1 MKNPLI
7 DIIPRRSRFHKTVNV
22 FLFFFVGLFL
32 LLIIVIG
39 ITQTAT
45 FRNYLREQIVSLVNG
60 KINGKI
66 EIGKIDGTIFT
77 SLIVRDTKLFY
88 ERDTIANIKKVEVK
102 ISPLQIFLQK
112 IFVRKILI
120 EDANFVLLRD
130 SARVL
135 NITKAFPSTPPDTS
149 KTEFPFI
156 IKVSEV
162 SLSKINFSLQDEALR
177 NSKSYYEN
185 LNLSDLRIKNLG
197 LTLNAEVNINDNEYK
212 AQLDDFFCETNI
224 NNFNVKKIAGDFLVN
239 QEELSALGVELQ
251 TNRSNLSLL
260 AQLKGF
266 NLFDTSPSLS
276 EGGSERAFKNAKVN
290 VNLIAQPFNFDDL
303 TALVPVVDMLEGNL
317 DGIINAEGTVNDLR
331 VQDLNLKYLQTDLK
345 CTGRL
350 KNLDSPSN
358 LLIDAAIT
366 NSTLIYENVLALLPG
381 LALPQFQDLS
391 ALTVDTLTYKG
402 GIKNFTSYISAGFKE
417 GSLNGDVAFDFRKKE
432 MEYKANVNSSN
443 LDIQPFVH
451 FPVKLTSKITAA
463 GAGTDGKTLTS
474 EITIDAAHSM
484 VTHNYLNEFIL
495 TGKMKNGILVA
506 TCNAAVDSQKIVFDG
521 NLNIQ
526 NDNAPE
532 YEFSLGARQ
541 LNLAQLLADSLLT
554 SSFNVTF
561 NVSGEGFNPDNLL
574 VKLNGRI
581 YDSHFKLKIINE
593 AWIVFSMDTKN
604 ASEKN
609 ISLHS
614 TFADAVLSGNFQ
626 FTNMISLLAQES
638 DGISRSFIEKIDA
651 YYPLGIK
658 KDSLIAKTK
667 LFRNTPREKTEPQEK
682 QNEAFDLN
690 FNVVCRDLSLLSI
703 FTDQFQV
710 DTEGKLN
717 GKIKS
722 DNSTF
727 SLQASTSFEYL
738 KMVVGEDIYIAS
750 NSNAKISLEHPLHD
764 FHLRNFSSELSLNSE
779 RIIAASEIKNISVN
793 ITLKNDIL
801 KAEADATVSGNMKGS
816 IAFSSKLESPTLQVN
831 VDTLVYKYNNF
842 ELRNKEEMQIGF
854 ADKILSLKNIN
865 LYRGDAFIKAEGT
878 LATEGKQDLSIQL
891 SKFKGY
897 DICYNL
903 LGMKPESIIDNN
915 ITISSKIT
923 GTFKNPV
930 IDLKVD
936 VDSVT
941 YHKNTFGSLKA
952 LFAYKEKN
960 LQTEIKFGE
969 GGKDSLL
976 AKLSVNGSLPLDL
989 TFGAVANR
997 FPDDKELSLSIDSKN
1012 FDLAAFGNALPF
1024 VNELGGRLNAEINLI
1039 GTYAKLNPVGF
1050 LRIQDGVFRVEANNL
1065 KYTGGLQIHFEDQ
1078 SLILDEM
1085 VIVNSGNVKN
1095 NGTLRGFGEMAFKG
1109 LKIISIEIT
1118 INGDLTVLTNDSK
1131 SASPNLYGN
1140 LFVGT
1145 DGDIVFSMKNE
1156 YSSLS
1161 APLLIKDAGL
1171 IFPPAQGGFSSNDE
1185 KFIYKY
1191 VQDSVRLTSREE
1203 EIQRIIN
1210 AKITKN
1216 LNDGNGEGIF
1226 SNIDYDLLVKIQNEA
1241 TITIILAKEAN
1252 QKLTSVLNGSIR
1264 YKRENG
1270 MQYVQG
1276 ELKLL
1281 DGSTLEFIKTF
1292 TTTGSLKFESE
1303 VTNPYLDIVGM
1314 YKSYYVSSDSTYG
1327 IGKEE
1332 EVAVKIKLVGPLK
1345 ELSKTFAQSENN
1357 MAVYRG
1363 ASAITNDQA
1372 TPGLDKTDAIW
1383 FIISGKFKNEV
1394 TSQDQSL
1401 ASDMFSGTAT
1411 SFAGSFVGGA
1421 LNTYLGDA
1429 VKSLEFRSSGNT
1441 TKLNLS
1447 GRINKFKY
1455 TIGGTTNIF
1464 QDLSTANI
1472 RIEYPLIENFVV
1484 RVERRLSETENTF
1497 TTEMINELG
1506 LKYKFEF

>member
-1 MKNPLI
+1 MKNPLL
-7 DIIPRRSRFHKTVNV
+7 DMIPRRSRFHKTVNV

-32 LLIIVIG
+32 LFMLIGG

-60 KINGKI
+60 EINGKI

-77 SLIVRDTKLFY
+77 SLIVRDAKLLY
-88 ERDTIANIKKVEVK
+88 QQDTIASIRKVEVK

-120 EDANFVLLRD
+120 EDASFVLLRD
-130 SARVL
+130 SAGVL
-135 NITKAFPSTPPDTS
+135 NLTKAFPSTPPDTS
-149 KTEFPFI
+149 KTDFPFL
-156 IKVSEV
+156 IKISEV
-162 SLSKINFSLQDEALR
+162 SLSQINFSLQDEALR
-177 NSKSYYEN
+177 NSKDYYEN
-185 LNLSDLRIKNLG
+185 LNLSDLRINNLG
-197 LTLNAEVNINDNEYK
+197 LTLNAEVNINDNEFK
-212 AQLDDFFCETNI
+212 AHIDDFYCQTNI
-224 NNFNVKKIAGDFLVN
+224 FNFNIKKIAGDFLVN
-239 QEELSALGVELQ
+239 EEELSALGVELQ

-266 NLFDTSPSLS
+266 NLFDTFN
-276 EGGSERAFKNAKVN
+276 EKTFKKAGAN

-303 TALVPVVDMLEGNL
+303 TALVPAVDMLEGNL
-317 DGIINAEGTVNDLR
+317 DGIINAEGTVNNLH
-331 VQDLNLKYLQTDLK
+331 VQDINLKYLETDLK

-350 KNLDSPSN
+350 KNLDTPSN

-366 NSTLIYENVLALLPG
+366 NSTLTYENVLALMPG
-381 LALPQFQDLS
+381 LTLPQFQNLS
-391 ALTVDTLTYKG
+391 ALAVDTLTYKG
-402 GIKNFTSYISAGFKE
+402 GIKNFTSRISAGLNE
-417 GSLNGDVAFDFRKKE
+417 GSVNGDVTFDFRKPE
-432 MEYKANVNSSN
+432 MEYKADVNSFN
-443 LDIQPFVH
+443 LDMQPFVH
-451 FPVKLTSKITAA
+451 FPVILTSKITAA

-474 EITIDAAHSM
+474 EITIDAARSK
-484 VTHNYLNEFIL
+484 VTHNYLSEFLL

-526 NDNAPE
+526 NDNAPQ
-532 YEFSLGARQ
+532 YEFSLDARE
-541 LNLAQLLADSLLT
+541 LNLAQLLGDSLLT
-554 SSFNVTF
+554 SSFNTTF
-561 NVSGEGFNPDNLL
+561 NVSGEGFNPDKLL
-574 VKLNGRI
+574 AKLNGRI
-581 YDSHFKLKIINE
+581 YDSHFKQKIINE
-593 AWIVFSMDTKN
+593 AWIVFSMDTKD
-604 ASEKN
+604 AKEKN
-609 ISLHS
+609 ITLHS
-614 TFADAVLSGNFQ
+614 TFADASLTGNFQ
-626 FTNMISLLAQES
+626 LTKLIPQLIYES
-638 DGISRSFIEKIDA
+638 DGISKSFIEKIDT

-667 LFRNTPREKTEPQEK
+667 LFRNTPRKKTEPEEK

-690 FNVVCRDLSLLSI
+690 FNVVARDLSLLSI
-703 FTDQFQV
+703 LTDQFQL
-710 DTEGKLN
+710 DTDGKLN

-738 KMVVGEDIYIAS
+738 KIVAGEDIYIAS
-750 NSNAKISLEHPLHD
+750 NGNAKINLEHPLRD
-764 FHLRNFSSELSLNSE
+764 FHLRNFSSAISLNSE
-779 RIIAASEIKNISVN
+779 RIIAASEIKYVAAK
-793 ITLKNDIL
+793 ITLRNNIL
-801 KAEADATVSGNMKGS
+801 KAEANANIGGNMQGS
-816 IAFSSKLESPTLQVN
+816 IAFSSKLGSPTLQVN

-842 ELRNKEEMQIGF
+842 ELMNREEMQIGF
-854 ADKILSLKNIN
+854 ADKILSFKNFN
-865 LYRGDAFIKAEGT
+865 LYRGEASLKAEGT

-897 DICYNL
+897 DISYNL
-903 LGMKPESIIDNN
+903 FGIKPESIIDNN

-936 VDSVT
+936 VDSVS
-941 YHKNTFGSLKA
+941 YHRNTFGSLKA

-960 LQTEIKFGE
+960 LQMEIKFGE

-989 TFGAVANR
+989 AFGAVANR
-997 FPDDKELSLSIDSKN
+997 FPDDKELSLAINSKD
-1012 FDLAAFGNALPF
+1012 FDLAAFGDALPF
-1024 VNELGGRLNAEINLI
+1024 VNELGGILNADILI
-1039 GTYAKLNPVGF
+1039 AGTYAKLNPTGF
-1050 LRIQDGVFRVEANNL
+1050 LKIQDGAFRVAANNL
-1065 KYTGGLQIHFEDQ
+1065 KYTSSFQLHFEDQ
-1078 SLILDEM
+1078 SLILDNM
-1085 VIVNSGNVKN
+1085 VVVNSGTVKN
-1095 NGTLRGFGEMAFKG
+1095 KGTLRGSGKMVFKG
-1109 LKIISIEIT
+1109 LKIISNEIT
-1118 INGDLTVLTNDSK
+1118 VNGDLTVLTNDSK
-1131 SASPNLYGN
+1131 SASPYLYGN

-1145 DGDIVFSMKNE
+1145 DGNIVFSMKNE
-1156 YSSLS
+1156 YASLS
-1161 APLLIKDAGL
+1161 APLLIKDAYL
-1171 IFPPAQGGFSSNDE
+1171 ILPPAQGTFSSNDE
-1185 KFIYKY
+1185 KFIYNY
-1191 VQDSVRLTSREE
+1191 VEDTVKLTSREE
-1203 EIQRIIN
+1203 EIQRLIN
-1210 AKITKN
+1210 AKITKD
-1216 LNDGNGEGIF
+1216 LNNGNGDGLF
-1226 SNIDYDLLVKIQNEA
+1226 SKFDYDILVKIQSEA
-1241 TITIILAKEAN
+1241 TITFILAKEAN
-1252 QKLTSVLNGSIR
+1252 QKLTSVLNGSVR

-1270 MQYVQG
+1270 LQYVQG

-1281 DGSTLEFIKTF
+1281 EGSTLEFIKTF
-1292 TTTGSLKFESE
+1292 TATGSLKFESE

-1314 YKSYYVSSDSTYG
+1314 YKNYYVSSDSTSG
-1327 IGKEE
+1327 TGKEE

-1345 ELSKTFAQSENN
+1345 ELSKTFAQSETN

-1363 ASAITNDQA
+1363 SSAIINDQA
-1372 TPGLDKTDAIW
+1372 TPGLDKSDAIW

-1394 TSQDQSL
+1394 TSQDKTK

-1411 SFAGSFVGGA
+1411 SFAGSLVGGA
-1421 LNTYLGDA
+1421 LNTYLGDV

-1472 RIEYPLIENFVV
+1472 LIEYPLLENFVV
-1484 RVERRLSETENTF
+1484 RVERKLSETENTF